1 MDEAE
6 RRALLDRDHDDR
18 IGFLAPDG
26 TLREGYEPSL
36 PPDRLVALYAD
47 MKLGRHFDDRMV
59 SLQRQGRIGTYS
71 PMAGQEGSGFGSM
84 YALAEDDWVFYQYRE
99 HAAPLVRGFPPG
111 YLHYWS
117 GHESG
122 TAALADA
129 NVFPLNICIGDH
141 IPHVTGM
148 GMAARLQ
155 GNDDEAFVAHFGD
168 GATSEGDF
176 HEGLNFAGVYDTP
189 TVFLCHNNGWAI
201 SVPREEQ
208 TRSRTIAQKADAY
221 GFEGVQVD
229 GMDPLAVYEVTRAA
243 REKALDPREGEARP
257 TLVEAVEYRYG
268 AHTTADDPSA
278 YRDDDEVEQWR
289 RVDPIDRLEAYLRRE
304 GLLDDDEV
312 ERIESENADRMAA
325 AVDDLA
331 EVEADPDEMFAD
343 VFAEPTPRMVEQREY
358 LRDLRERHGDA
369 ALLREE

>member
-1 MDEAE
+1 MDSRE

-26 TLREGYEPSL
+26 TLADGYEPTLSADEL
-36 PPDRLVALYAD
+36 LSLYAD

-84 YALAEDDWVFYQYRE
+84 YALADADWVFYQYRE
-99 HAAPLVRGFPPG
+99 HAVPIVRGFPPE
-111 YLHYWS
+111 YLHYWA

-122 TAALADA
+122 TPPLVDER
-129 NVFPLNICIGDH
+129 VFPLNICIGDH
-141 IPHVTGM
+141 IPHATGM
-148 GMAARLQ
+148 GMAARYK
-155 GNDDEAFVAHFGD
+155 GDDDTAFVCHFGD

-176 HEGLNFAGVYDTP
+176 HEGLNFAGVFDTP

-208 TRSRTIAQKADAY
+208 TRSRTIARKADAY
-221 GFEGVQVD
+221 GFTGVQVD
-229 GMDPLAVYEVTRAA
+229 GMDPLATYEVTRAA
-243 REKALDPREGEARP
+243 REKALDPHGAARP
-257 TLVEAVEYRYG
+257 TLIEAVEYRYG

-278 YRDDDEVEQWR
+278 YRDEEAVEQWR

-304 GLLDDDEV
+304 SHLDDAEI

-325 AVDDLA
+325 AVDQLA
-331 EVEADPDEMFAD
+331 DVEADPDEMFAD
-343 VFAEPTPRMVEQREY
+343 AFAEPTPRQVDQREY
-358 LRDLRERHGDA
+358 LRDLRARHGDD
-369 ALLREE
+369 ALVREE